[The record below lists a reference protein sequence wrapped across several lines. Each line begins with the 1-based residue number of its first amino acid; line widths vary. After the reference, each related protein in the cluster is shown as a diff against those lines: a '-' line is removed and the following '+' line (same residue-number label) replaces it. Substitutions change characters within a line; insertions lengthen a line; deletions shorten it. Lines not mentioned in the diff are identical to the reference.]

1 MFHGQT
7 EFERTFGGWRP
18 LLVAALLSCMLAL
31 YNHFPLTY
39 SDTGNYLD
47 NARDLLRG
55 HRPWFF
61 FRPVTYGVLLVPFAN
76 SFTLWLLPM
85 AQGFIIAAAVELAL
99 RAAL

>member
-1 MFHGQT
+1 MPRSDARP
-7 EFERTFGGWRP
+7 ERLFGGWRP
-18 LLVAALLSCMLAL
+18 LLLAALLTCVLAL

-61 FRPVTYGVLLVPFAN
+61 YGHRPTA
-76 SFTLWLLPM
+76 SS
-85 AQGFIIAAAVELAL
+85 
-99 RAAL
+99 